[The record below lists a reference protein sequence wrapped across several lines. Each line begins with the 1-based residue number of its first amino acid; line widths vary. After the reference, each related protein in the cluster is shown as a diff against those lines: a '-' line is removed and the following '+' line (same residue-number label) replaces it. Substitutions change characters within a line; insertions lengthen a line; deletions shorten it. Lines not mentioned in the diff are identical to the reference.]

1 LLLLE
6 VQAREQNIDLV
17 KRAVDEREWQAAREQ
32 EKVESEETGTLVS
45 FPGLARCCHIRTG
58 TGSF

>member
-1 LLLLE
+1 M
-6 VQAREQNIDLV
+6 VQAREQNIDRV

-32 EKVESEETGTLVS
+32 EKVESEEAGTLVS
-45 FPGLARCCHIRTG
+45 LPGLARCCHIRTG